1 MMMIVWMKLESVTEI
16 NAHEFGFYNA
26 HCFKTQVSQIGS
38 VEVNYYEVAA
48 LKAYY
53 EYVNRKHIQHP
64 IFYIIAC
71 RIVHLLGISIKNPSI
86 RR

>member
-38 VEVNYYEVAA
+38 VEVNYYEAVA

-53 EYVNRKHIQHP
+53 EYVDRKQSNIR
-64 IFYIIAC
+64 FF
-71 RIVHLLGISIKNPSI
+71 IS
-86 RR
+86 